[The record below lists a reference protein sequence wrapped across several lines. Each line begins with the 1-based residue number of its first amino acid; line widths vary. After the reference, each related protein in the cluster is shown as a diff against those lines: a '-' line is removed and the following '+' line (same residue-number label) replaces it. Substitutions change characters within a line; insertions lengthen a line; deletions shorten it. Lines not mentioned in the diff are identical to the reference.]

1 MSSPK
6 DELPP
11 VPPSPAFASSS
22 AFLRPETGGRP
33 EHFAV
38 SLPSTTPIISPPPS
52 PGVSRAASP
61 LPEFSDKYGGY
72 GGSPA
77 YRGDESPLLASTSTS
92 SRHRKPK
99 TSPIALLFI
108 LVAGMCALAGFIA
121 LLARLAII
129 PSPRARINHHL
140 GPFIPASVAALI
152 APTADGPAPPHPI
165 LPLLTKAKSEWSSLI
180 TGQSTT
186 FDRFS
191 KTYKS
196 RYGRL
201 PPPGFDKWFAFATQ
215 GRNHTL
221 VDEYD
226 GLMDDLAPYRS
237 LTPAELRRRTAE
249 LAQVPGISIVSIRNG
264 VAQVHSKSGKWAPA
278 LAFEQ
283 MLAAFV
289 RDLPDMDIAINEKPE
304 GRVLPRQQKRVWM
317 SDYGLEGGDELAS
330 SQLPLEQNEVRRL
343 TCRSSQT
350 LRTPS
355 PTLRS
360 RASPPSGS
368 VMDRP
373 GTPSVAP
380 ALPMLALV
388 ASSSRFVRPRS

>member
-1 MSSPK
+1 M
-6 DELPP
+6 
-11 VPPSPAFASSS
+11 
-22 AFLRPETGGRP
+22 T
-33 EHFAV
+33 
-38 SLPSTTPIISPPPS
+38 TTPIISPPSS
-52 PGVSRAASP
+52 PGQPSRSTSP

-72 GGSPA
+72 GSPA
-77 YRGDESPLLASTSTS
+77 YQDDSQAPLLNSNATG

-129 PSPRARINHHL
+129 PSPRARFNHHL

-152 APTADGPAPPHPI
+152 APTADGPAAPHPI
-165 LPLLTKAKSEWSSLI
+165 LPLLTKAKSDWSKLLV
-180 TGQSTT
+180 GQSTT
-186 FDRFS
+186 FDRAS

-196 RYGRL
+196 RYSL
-201 PPPGFDKWFAFATQ
+201 PPPPGFDKWFAFATQ
-215 GRNHTL
+215 GRNHSL

-226 GLMDDLAPYRS
+226 GLMDDLLPYRS
-237 LTPAELRRRTAE
+237 LSPSELRRRTAE

-289 RDLPDMDIAINEKPE
+289 RDLPDMDIAVNEKPE

-317 SDYGLEGGDELAS
+317 SDYGLEGDDELAASEWCIAGLS
-330 SQLPLEQNEVRRL
+330 S
-343 TCRSSQT
+343 
-350 LRTPS
+350 
-355 PTLRS
+355 
-360 RASPPSGS
+360 
-368 VMDRP
+368 D
-373 GTPSVAP
+373 
-380 ALPMLALV
+380 
-388 ASSSRFVRPRS
+388 